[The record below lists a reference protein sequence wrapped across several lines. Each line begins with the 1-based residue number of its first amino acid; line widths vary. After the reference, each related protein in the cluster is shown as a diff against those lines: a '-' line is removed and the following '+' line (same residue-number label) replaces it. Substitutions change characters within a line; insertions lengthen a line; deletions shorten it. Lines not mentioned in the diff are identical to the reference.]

1 MNSTDLRGK
10 PGHLI
15 RRAQQ
20 IAVAIF
26 MEETASFNITPVQY
40 AALVG
45 IRDNDD
51 IDVSRLSTIIALDR
65 SNLGAVVERLEA
77 RGWIRRNA
85 SAQDR
90 RAKRLEVT
98 AAGRRL
104 LSAVEPAVVRAQ
116 ERMLAPLPS
125 QERKHFMHLLEL
137 FTETHADDS
146 RVPVARV
153 PAKMIRGGHA

>member
-1 MNSTDLRGK
+1 MDGMNSTDLRSK

-45 IRDNDD
+45 IRDNA
-51 IDVSRLSTIIALDR
+51 DVDVTKLSAIIALDR

-77 RGWIRRNA
+77 RGWIRRKA
-85 SAQDR
+85 RARDR

-98 AAGRRL
+98 AAGRHL
-104 LSAVEPAVVRAQ
+104 LISVEPSVLRAQ

-125 QERKHFMHLLEL
+125 DEREHFMQLLGV
-137 FTETHADDS
+137 FAETHADAS
-146 RVPVARV
+146 RVPLSPV
-153 PAKMIRGGHA
+153 PSSR